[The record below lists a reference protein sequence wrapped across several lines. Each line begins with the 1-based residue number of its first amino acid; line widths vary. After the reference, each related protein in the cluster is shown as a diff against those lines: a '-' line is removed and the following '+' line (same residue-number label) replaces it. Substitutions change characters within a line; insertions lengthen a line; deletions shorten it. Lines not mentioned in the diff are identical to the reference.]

1 MIDEYQD
8 TNDVQELIATL
19 LSNGRNRFMVGDVK
33 QSIYRFRQADP
44 TIFQKKYRSFSSNE
58 NAEDRRIDLN
68 RNFRSDAAILA
79 SINYIFRQLMSE
91 KLLELDYGD
100 REALYPGRHEDSRP
114 AAYAGGAV
122 EVELID
128 KVTDENTVPMDESVN
143 DITSITFEGRLIA
156 KKDPRPYGR
165 KAAGHEQRR
174 HLPFHRLQRYRHPP
188 PQY

>member
-1 MIDEYQD
+1 MEFTDMEHYVLDILVDKTAEGFTPERAGEFRHRRHGSCKKYKEIMIDEYQD

-44 TIFQKKYRSFSSNE
+44 TIFQKKYRTFSSDE

-100 REALYPGRHEDSRP
+100 REALYPGRHED
-114 AAYAGGAV
+114 
-122 EVELID
+122 
-128 KVTDENTVPMDESVN
+128 
-143 DITSITFEGRLIA
+143 
-156 KKDPRPYGR
+156 PRP
-165 KAAGHEQRR
+165 
-174 HLPFHRLQRYRHPP
+174 LPTQVV
-188 PQY
+188 QSKWN

>member
-44 TIFQKKYRSFSSNE
+44 TIFQKKYRTFSSDE

-68 RNFRSDAAILA
+68 RNFRSDSAILA

-100 REALYPGRHEDSRP
+100 REALYPGRHRRPPSRC
-114 AAYAGGAV
+114 
-122 EVELID
+122 L
-128 KVTDENTVPMDESVN
+128 
-143 DITSITFEGRLIA
+143 
-156 KKDPRPYGR
+156 
-165 KAAGHEQRR
+165 RR
-174 HLPFHRLQRYRHPP
+174 RCSRSGIY
-188 PQY
+188 

>member
-1 MIDEYQD
+1 M
-8 TNDVQELIATL
+8 QELIATL

-44 TIFQKKYRSFSSNE
+44 TIFQKKYRSFSSDE

-156 KKDPRPYGR
+156 KRSAPLWKKSGR
-165 KAAGHEQRR
+165 S
-174 HLPFHRLQRYRHPP
+174 
-188 PQY
+188 